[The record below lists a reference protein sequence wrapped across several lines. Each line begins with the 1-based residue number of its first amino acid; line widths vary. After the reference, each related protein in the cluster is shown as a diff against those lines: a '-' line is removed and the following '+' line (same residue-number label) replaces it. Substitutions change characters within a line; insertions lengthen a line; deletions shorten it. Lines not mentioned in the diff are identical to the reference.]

1 MSSRDIEDRRSIPV
15 TLLEMKNIMFQP
27 ENTLY
32 EMQKREDMAETEV
45 HELEDKA
52 KETMQ
57 AKRRCF
63 AKRLT
68 NLTEH

>member
-1 MSSRDIEDRRSIPV
+1 
-15 TLLEMKNIMFQP
+15 MFQP

-68 NLTEH
+68 NLTEHQ